1 MGGFKEFMDEL
12 ESKKGGEKPGN
23 DEAGMDER
31 TEPEE
36 EGEDKDKDEKF
47 GDFFKKNQKRSG
59 FAIFITSLG
68 R

>member
-12 ESKKGGEKPGN
+12 ESKNGDEKPEKGESVV
-23 DEAGMDER
+23 DESAGS
-31 TEPEE
+31 EE